1 MRWTDIDHSFC
12 EEHILGLPEYYNSI
26 SSLFIVGFGL
36 YGLMNI
42 HNELFIDIMYACLA
56 IVGIGSTG
64 YHWYGNIGWALCDE
78 TPIVITV
85 FSGII
90 YADNVHFLTYTNK
103 YLKSESDS
111 KLVTF
116 DSLSEANRHD
126 ANISNSTQP
135 KWVTEYMRTKKYKL
149 FAYLG
154 LMHLF
159 MVSNVMENYRLVFP
173 QLFTCV
179 VAYLFYKINHII
191 QLLDPNIQM
200 QIKNKV
206 YNSFITVSVS
216 GLIWTFTEISCKHV
230 KYHIFLLGHPMWHF
244 FIGHGFYN
252 LIQAVYYI
260 KLCSSVPKYS
270 KSFESLIELPLER
283 AGCLE
288 RAGAGAG
295 GVGRNTYGV
304 QPALLGERL
313 NSVDGSRRSSDG
325 FRNYQIKYNRLF
337 LLQIK
342 NTPHNNNTF

>member
-90 YADNVHFLTYTNK
+90 YADNVYFLTYMNK

-111 KLVTF
+111 KLVT
-116 DSLSEANRHD
+116 DLSNQLLPTTLVTE
-126 ANISNSTQP
+126 S

-179 VAYLFYKINHII
+179 VVYLFYKINHII
-191 QLLDPNIQM
+191 QLLDQNIQM

-283 AGCLE
+283 AGCL
-288 RAGAGAG
+288 
-295 GVGRNTYGV
+295 
-304 QPALLGERL
+304 
-313 NSVDGSRRSSDG
+313 DG

>member
-90 YADNVHFLTYTNK
+90 YADNVYFLTYMNK

-111 KLVTF
+111 KLVT
-116 DSLSEANRHD
+116 DLSNQLLPTTLVTE
-126 ANISNSTQP
+126 S

-179 VAYLFYKINHII
+179 VVYLFYKINHII
-191 QLLDPNIQM
+191 QLLDQNIQM

-260 KLCSSVPKYS
+260 KLCSNVPKYS

-283 AGCLE
+283 AGCL
-288 RAGAGAG
+288 
-295 GVGRNTYGV
+295 
-304 QPALLGERL
+304 
-313 NSVDGSRRSSDG
+313 DG

>member
-1 MRWTDIDHSFC
+1 
-12 EEHILGLPEYYNSI
+12 
-26 SSLFIVGFGL
+26 
-36 YGLMNI
+36 MNI

-116 DSLSEANRHD
+116 DSLSEANRSEANRHDANRHD

-283 AGCLE
+283 AGCL
-288 RAGAGAG
+288 
-295 GVGRNTYGV
+295 
-304 QPALLGERL
+304 
-313 NSVDGSRRSSDG
+313 DG